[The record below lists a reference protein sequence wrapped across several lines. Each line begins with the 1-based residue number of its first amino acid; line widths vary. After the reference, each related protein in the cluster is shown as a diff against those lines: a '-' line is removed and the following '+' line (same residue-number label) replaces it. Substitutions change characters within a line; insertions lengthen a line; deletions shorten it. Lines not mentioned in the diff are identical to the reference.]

1 MSTFHASSRGG
12 RRAGLLLQHATSSPK
27 SNPAILPPLPEG
39 TGHRLDLHPSFALP
53 SNPARPFHLPSTP
66 GRSSLPTYPNSHLL
80 NTTGQA
86 PPPTPSHPLSP
97 LHNIRPGQVD
107 PLLFPRQL
115 PNNPS
120 LSHWCKWRPH
130 QHSPAAQLQVR
141 CSLPASSA
149 NLGRAHPGRRSGMAP
164 VPESGMQ

>member
-1 MSTFHASSRGG
+1 MPALVVDDELVCFFNTPCRHPSPIRPFSHRDLRGQDTDWTCIHLLPCHPTQPG
-12 RRAGLLLQHATSSPK
+12 LSPAIHTRQELSPHLPQLTPSQHNRAG
-27 SNPAILPPLPEG
+27 
-39 TGHRLDLHPSFALP
+39 
-53 SNPARPFHLPSTP
+53 
-66 GRSSLPTYPNSHLL
+66 
-80 NTTGQA
+80 
-86 PPPTPSHPLSP
+86 TPSHSLSP
-97 LHNIRPGQVD
+97 LHNIHPSQVD

-120 LSHWCKWRPH
+120 LSRWCKWRPH